1 MPRGAAVAVVRLA
14 SGAATGD
21 DRVAGGAA
29 VSSLREVSCETR
41 VTSVDVTVECPSASL
56 ACGSIN
62 HMAQPAMAM
71 AGSTASRASDLPND
85 HPAILIAV
93 PSPAAPAIA
102 APRTKKPYGRFPY
115 GFCHDRRCTDPAA
128 RQQSPRAEMVS
139 CHLDNI
145 AAAGHGL
152 RDRIADA
159 RRLDWRRH
167 ITRRL

>member
-1 MPRGAAVAVVRLA
+1 
-14 SGAATGD
+14 
-21 DRVAGGAA
+21 
-29 VSSLREVSCETR
+29 
-41 VTSVDVTVECPSASL
+41 
-56 ACGSIN
+56 
-62 HMAQPAMAM
+62 MAQPAMAM
-71 AGSTASRASDLPND
+71 AAGSTASRASDLPND

-93 PSPAAPAIA
+93 PSPGSTIA

-115 GFCHDRRCTDPAA
+115 GFCHDRRCTDPVA
-128 RQQSPRAEMVS
+128 RQQSPSAEMVS

-159 RRLDWRRH
+159 RQLDWRRR